1 MAVRRFVLIVVVR
14 DLLPGA
20 EIPSSFLSKTY
31 EGRLLHSPQFSYDQ
45 RNFTR
50 TAARSQLRSSR
61 PLHSKPFNA
70 GKSTFAST
78 TTEVA
83 LLPKDVADDSGK
95 LFSPP
100 CAIQAFSQ
108 LRVVVTGEVLDL
120 LTPRLRAV
128 FDSRRILLGS
138 RPRSIQDVD
147 SSPIRFPSRNAGC
160 EVGVGICQPPVML
173 FFEFIFGRSRIRIAA
188 LPEGDDKSVALLVG
202 RKLLEVGPFLVG
214 DNPRDV
220 FPEPFFVNL
229 FDRRI

>member
-108 LRVVVTGEVLDL
+108 LRVVVTGEVLDFL
-120 LTPRLRAV
+120 ARRWGV
-128 FDSRRILLGS
+128 FFVSGRFPPESSRG
-138 RPRSIQDVD
+138 
-147 SSPIRFPSRNAGC
+147 PIRN
-160 EVGVGICQPPVML
+160 
-173 FFEFIFGRSRIRIAA
+173 
-188 LPEGDDKSVALLVG
+188 
-202 RKLLEVGPFLVG
+202 
-214 DNPRDV
+214 V
-220 FPEPFFVNL
+220 FPPPTL
-229 FDRRI
+229 FPPGTPGGK